1 MDLKYKV
8 GDKVKFILISG
19 KVYKGRIKAIV
30 VPSSQK
36 DLYELGLLTEEE
48 LYKNVMLDVNSLG
61 ISYQIKMSDILSKIE
76 ENKEEMAKIIL
87 NDVSRPQ
94 VPENKK
100 TNLNIVDYKHL
111 NEQATMFIFEDGTTE
126 VTVCAAED
134 TFNMEEAAHVA
145 ICKKMF
151 GGTSAYN
158 NAVRKAFKQI
168 RDIDKNREREALE
181 KMELEERK
189 ARREEKKLKKKA
201 AKRQEQIDIQAEA
214 FLKAMRM
221 YDKQMMNNAPANI
234 KYTENDMQ
242 TSLEK
247 FLEMNQH
254 GIL

>member
-1 MDLKYKV
+1 MNLCEMGIY
-8 GDKVKFILISG
+8 
-19 KVYKGRIKAIV
+19 
-30 VPSSQK
+30 
-36 DLYELGLLTEEE
+36 TEEE
-48 LYKNVMLDVNSLG
+48 LYDKEEVRVET
-61 ISYQIKMSDILSKIE
+61 ISTSSRCGIKMSNILSKIE
-76 ENKEEMAKIIL
+76 EDEEMGVVDKSK
-87 NDVSRPQ
+87 VQ
-94 VPENKK
+94 VALPVVPKSTVKNT
-100 TNLNIVDYKHL
+100 TNLNIIDYKIL
-111 NEQATMFIFEDGTTE
+111 NDRAVMFIFEDGTTE

-214 FLKAMRM
+214 FLKAMRV
-221 YDKQMMNNAPANI
+221 YDKQIMNNAPANI